1 MRYCASMV
9 LAKLVVP
16 TGTLSKVM
24 TLLMLPARAAGE
36 GGGEGGRG
44 NATFS
49 STTESANNGA
59 THVRVREKDKKG
71 RAIFAVTTNNDR
83 YQPFSPLTTCMNQQ
97 HV

>member
-9 LAKLVVP
+9 LAKPVVP
-16 TGTLSKVM
+16 TGTVSKVM

-49 STTESANNGA
+49 STTESADRQQRNSCEGQ
-59 THVRVREKDKKG
+59 EK
-71 RAIFAVTTNNDR
+71 R
-83 YQPFSPLTTCMNQQ
+83 Q
-97 HV
+97 